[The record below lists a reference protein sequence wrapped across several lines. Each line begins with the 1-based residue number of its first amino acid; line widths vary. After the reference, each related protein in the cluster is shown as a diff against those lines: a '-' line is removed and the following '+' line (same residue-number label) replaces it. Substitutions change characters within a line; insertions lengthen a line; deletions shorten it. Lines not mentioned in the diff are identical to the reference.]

1 MVALLVA
8 IAGGAVTAGV
18 AGARRAGSSV
28 DRYIAKSSPSS
39 VVIFSQEP
47 LDAALTSELDADP
60 RVTGRY
66 VTRIVVATQVGVPPG
81 SGGVTLA
88 VPDEFW
94 GGVAE
99 PRIVEGRYPSGP
111 DEIAMTESMS
121 DRGVEVGDTVQMHL
135 MSAAETFT
143 CFERGECE
151 TEPAGEVTVT
161 GVLRVD
167 GDLAPGAFSS
177 EGNWIAPAEFAPR
190 EGRATGHV
198 RDRDQRVPRAR
209 HADRRR
215 RRRLPA
221 GGRMPR
227 RPGTRPQTPLRPSG
241 PRRSNTMR

>member
-1 MVALLVA
+1 MSGATLWARSEIRRGRWSLVMVALLVA
-8 IAGGAVTAGV
+8 IAGGAVSAGV

-28 DRYIAKSSPSS
+28 DRYVAKSSPSS

-47 LDAALTSELDADP
+47 LDAELTSELDADP

-66 VTRIVVATQVGVPPG
+66 TTRIVAATQVGVPPG

-135 MSAAETFT
+135 MSVADTFT
-143 CFERGECE
+143 CLESGGTWVHGGFVGQGTCGYSSVEAAASAVEASWTWDGGGSVGR
-151 TEPAGEVTVT
+151 TVARFAWAMRPVTST
-161 GVLRVD
+161 KEL
-167 GDLAPGAFSS
+167 
-177 EGNWIAPAEFAPR
+177 
-190 EGRATGHV
+190 
-198 RDRDQRVPRAR
+198 
-209 HADRRR
+209 
-215 RRRLPA
+215 
-221 GGRMPR
+221 
-227 RPGTRPQTPLRPSG
+227 
-241 PRRSNTMR
+241 